1 MIKLL
6 KNQNFLFGLILVIF
20 ISVRLLGIHSPY
32 HQDEYKWIQYS
43 HPEIIPPGT
52 VPHPPLTEF
61 LYTHLGPLV
70 GDDNFRFIPLLF
82 SVLSLFLIFYLTKI
96 IFDKKTALWTAF
108 LFAISFYSVLASL
121 MVDVDGAVMPF
132 FFLLMAVGYF
142 KLKSLNFEI
151 KEGKWKW
158 LVPLLMGAIGGFLIK
173 VIFFLPIAALAIDFA
188 IDKKVFLDKKKLLK
202 YFLWFVFMIAF
213 LIFIL
218 FAAKFIFP
226 FFNLE
231 YAFKYWL
238 RFAVFKDRGWLQ
250 TFIQFI
256 KGILYT
262 SPLLLVPLLF
272 IDKETAKKLRLFL
285 VFLAL
290 GMIFYLVLFDFSQ
303 GALDRYLQFVV
314 VPLSV
319 VSAGVVAKIFASDS
333 RLVSLKYIFLGV
345 AISLILFSLQFA
357 PHFIPP
363 QYPKTEWLTRVL
375 HFKWNFLF
383 PFSGG
388 SGPLPFYVSW
398 FFITLSWLATV
409 ILSVLIF
416 FKRNL
421 KKSLLVAILIIAL
434 TYNFVFIEEY
444 LFGRI
449 NGSAWKLVY
458 EAAAFIKNNQNIKR
472 VVVYNDNGGWE
483 IRETGKYERRMYAA
497 PQFEDSYKT
506 FLSNF
511 KGHVLYID
519 IPRVDLESFYKR
531 YFDSCKIVYK
541 EADRRISS
549 TIYDCRKVLN
559 PF

>member
-1 MIKLL
+1 MTKRREIFIL
-6 KNQNFLFGLILVIF
+6 FLIFFIFLIL
-20 ISVRLLGIHSPY
+20 RLPAIHSPY
-32 HQDEYKWIQYS
+32 HQDEYKWVQYS
-43 HPEIIPPGT
+43 HPEIVPSGT

-61 LYTHLGPLV
+61 IYTRFGPLV
-70 GDDNFRFIPLLF
+70 GDDNFRLIPLIF
-82 SVLSLFLIFYLTKI
+82 SIFNFLLIFYLVKI

-142 KLKSLNFEI
+142 KLKSFNFEI

-158 LVPLLMGAIGGFLIK
+158 LVPLLAGAIGGFLIK
-173 VIFFLPIAALAIDFA
+173 VSFFLPLAALAIDFA

-202 YFLWFVFMIAF
+202 YFLWVASVIVF
-213 LIFIL
+213 LILVL
-218 FAAKFIFP
+218 FTAKFIFP

-256 KGILYT
+256 KGILYI
-262 SPLLLVPLLF
+262 SPILLLPLLF

-314 VPLSV
+314 VPLSI

-333 RLVSLKYIFLGV
+333 RPVPLKYIFLGV
-345 AISLILFSLQFA
+345 AISLILFSLQFV
-357 PHFIPP
+357 PHFVPP

-398 FFITLSWLATV
+398 LFIALSWLATV

-416 FKRNL
+416 LKRNL
-421 KKSLLVAILIIAL
+421 KKSLLVAILIIAF

-458 EAAAFIKNNQNIKR
+458 EATAFIKNNQNIKK

-497 PQFEDSYKT
+497 PQFEDSYET

-519 IPRVDLESFYKR
+519 IPRVDPESFYKR

-541 EADRRISS
+541 EVDGRISS
-549 TIYDCRKVLN
+549 TIYDCRKALDFFN
-559 PF
+559 

>member
-1 MIKLL
+1 M
-6 KNQNFLFGLILVIF
+6 
-20 ISVRLLGIHSPY
+20 
-32 HQDEYKWIQYS
+32 E
-43 HPEIIPPGT
+43 
-52 VPHPPLTEF
+52 
-61 LYTHLGPLV
+61 
-70 GDDNFRFIPLLF
+70 
-82 SVLSLFLIFYLTKI
+82 
-96 IFDKKTALWTAF
+96 
-108 LFAISFYSVLASL
+108 
-121 MVDVDGAVMPF
+121 
-132 FFLLMAVGYF
+132 
-142 KLKSLNFEI
+142 
-151 KEGKWKW
+151 
-158 LVPLLMGAIGGFLIK
+158 
-173 VIFFLPIAALAIDFA
+173 
-188 IDKKVFLDKKKLLK
+188 
-202 YFLWFVFMIAF
+202 
-213 LIFIL
+213 
-218 FAAKFIFP
+218 
-226 FFNLE
+226 
-231 YAFKYWL
+231 
-238 RFAVFKDRGWLQ
+238 
-250 TFIQFI
+250 
-256 KGILYT
+256 
-262 SPLLLVPLLF
+262 
-272 IDKETAKKLRLFL
+272 
-285 VFLAL
+285 
-290 GMIFYLVLFDFSQ
+290 
-303 GALDRYLQFVV
+303 
-314 VPLSV
+314 
-319 VSAGVVAKIFASDS
+319 
-333 RLVSLKYIFLGV
+333 
-345 AISLILFSLQFA
+345 
-357 PHFIPP
+357 
-363 QYPKTEWLTRVL
+363 
-375 HFKWNFLF
+375 F
-383 PFSGG
+383 PFSFFGG